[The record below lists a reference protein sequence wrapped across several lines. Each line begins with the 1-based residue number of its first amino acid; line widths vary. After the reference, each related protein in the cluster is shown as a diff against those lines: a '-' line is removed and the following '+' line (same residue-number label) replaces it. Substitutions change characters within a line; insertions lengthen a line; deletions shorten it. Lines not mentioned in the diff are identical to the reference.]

1 MTISERFVTME
12 TISSLYQSSLLV
24 LVSIPSQEE
33 SLVFQAAFPV
43 PWGWDILHEEFVN
56 WKGSG
61 RVLAGLYLEFG
72 GRKLHNTLSRGVS
85 GHDPWDFRCSERD

>member
-43 PWGWDILHEEFVN
+43 PWGWDMLHEEFVN

-61 RVLAGLYLEFG
+61 RVISRILSLG
-72 GRKLHNTLSRGVS
+72 GKLHNTLSRGVW